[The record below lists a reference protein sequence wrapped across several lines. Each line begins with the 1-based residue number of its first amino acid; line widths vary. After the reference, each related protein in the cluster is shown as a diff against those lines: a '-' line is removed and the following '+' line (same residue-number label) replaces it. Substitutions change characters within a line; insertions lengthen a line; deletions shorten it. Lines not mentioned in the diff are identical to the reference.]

1 MYKIATLNKISP
13 KGLRTLT
20 DNYQIIDNPDQ
31 ADGIIVRSADM
42 HEMSF
47 SKDLLA
53 IARAGAGVN
62 NIPLERCASQGI
74 VVFNSPGANAN
85 AVKELVITGLLM
97 ASRHVPE
104 ALRWTAALKEDV
116 KKTVE
121 KGKSQFAGNEI
132 KGKTLGVIGLGA
144 IGVLVANAARQLGMK
159 VIGYDPY
166 ISLKSAHELSNKI
179 PVTSD
184 MGEILEVS
192 DFITIHVPAIDSTK
206 GMFDA
211 RRFGQMKDGAVLLNY
226 ARDTLVNE
234 DALLD
239 ALESG
244 KLRYYLTDF
253 PNSTLIGHDKVI
265 ATPHLGASTAEAE
278 DNCAQMAA
286 EELMEYIEKGNI
298 SNSVNY
304 PNCSLGEMDPEA
316 NVRIAILNRN
326 IPSMLGKITG
336 ILADFNINIRNMT
349 NTSKGDYACTLIDI
363 DGDEDVTAEEFL
375 HEMDFE
381 GIVSVR
387 LLRLPK

>member
-85 AVKELVITGLLM
+85 AVKELVITGMLM

-375 HEMDFE
+375 HKMDFE

>member
-13 KGLRTLT
+13 KGLRSLT
-20 DNYQIIDNPDQ
+20 DNYQIIDNPDE

-47 SKDLLA
+47 SKDLKA

-62 NIPLERCASQGI
+62 NIPLERCADQGI

-85 AVKELVITGLLM
+85 AVKELVITGMLM

-104 ALRWTAALKEDV
+104 AMRWTLTLKEDV
-116 KKTVE
+116 KKSVE

-132 KGKTLGVIGLGA
+132 LGKTLAVIGLGA
-144 IGVLVANAARQLGMK
+144 IGVLVANAARQLGMS

-184 MGEILEVS
+184 LGEALENA
-192 DFITIHVPAIDSTK
+192 DYITIHVPVNDKTK
-206 GMFDA
+206 GMLDS
-211 RRFGQMKDGAVLLNY
+211 RRFDQMKDGAVLLNY

-234 DALLD
+234 DALLE
-239 ALESG
+239 ALETG
-244 KLRYYLTDF
+244 KIRYYLTDF
-253 PNSTLIGHDKVI
+253 PNSTLIGHENVI
-265 ATPHLGASTAEAE
+265 ATPHLGASTEEAE
-278 DNCAQMAA
+278 DNCARMAA
-286 EELMEYIEKGNI
+286 EELMEYLEKGNI

-304 PNCSLGEMDPEA
+304 PNCSLGEIDPEA

-326 IPSMLGKITG
+326 IPSMLGKVTG

-363 DGDEDVTAEEFL
+363 DGDENVSAEEFL
-375 HEMDFE
+375 DTMDFE

-387 LLRLPK
+387 ILR

>member
-13 KGLRTLT
+13 KGLKTLK
-20 DNYQIIDNPDQ
+20 DNYQVIDNPDE
-31 ADGIIVRSADM
+31 ADGIMVRSADM

-47 SKDLLA
+47 SKDLKA

-62 NIPLERCASQGI
+62 NIPLERCADQGI
-74 VVFNSPGANAN
+74 VVFNTPGANAN
-85 AVKELVITGLLM
+85 AVKELVLTGMLM
-97 ASRHVPE
+97 ASRNVPQ
-104 ALRWTAALKEDV
+104 AMKWTSALKEDV
-116 KKTVE
+116 KKSVE

-132 KGKTLGVIGLGA
+132 MGKTLGVVGLGA
-144 IGVLVANAARQLGMK
+144 IGVLVANAARQLGMN

-166 ISLKSAHELSNKI
+166 ISLHSAHELSNKI
-179 PVTSD
+179 PVTIDLAEVLENSD
-184 MGEILEVS
+184 YV
-192 DFITIHVPAIDSTK
+192 TIHVPVMDSTK
-206 GMFDA
+206 GMIDS
-211 RRFGQMKDGAVLLNY
+211 RRFAQMKDGAVLLNY
-226 ARDTLVNE
+226 ARDTLINE
-234 DALLD
+234 DALLE

-265 ATPHLGASTAEAE
+265 ATPHLGASTEEAE
-278 DNCAQMAA
+278 DNCAKMAA
-286 EELMEYIEKGNI
+286 ESLMEYLEKGNI

-304 PNCSLGEMDPEA
+304 PNCSLGDIDPDA

-336 ILADFNINIRNMT
+336 IIADLNINIRNMT

-363 DGDEDVTAEEFL
+363 DGDENVSAEEFL
-375 HEMDFE
+375 DSMDFE

-387 LLRLPK
+387 ILR